1 LKKNI
6 EIKQLEK
13 DFKYSNKLDN
23 NFMKLNQQKL
33 VGGEPSNQFKVLRAA
48 AFTGGD
54 GRIRQRVNDQSQVN
68 NMVI

>member
-1 LKKNI
+1 
-6 EIKQLEK
+6 
-13 DFKYSNKLDN
+13 
-23 NFMKLNQQKL
+23 MKLNQQKL
-33 VGGEPSNQFKVLRAA
+33 VGGKPSNQFKVPRAA